1 MRLIT
6 IITAAIAAVTVLAVG
21 GLAANGNQTS
31 PAMACKAQRT
41 AMGEQAFKL
50 LYGTNADRANAFGK
64 CVSKQ
69 ANLQEQNAMNASQ
82 TCAAERSSIGEAAFA
97 AKYGRNKN
105 DSNAFGKCV
114 SQHAHAAQAAQQQK
128 TISAAK
134 SCKAE
139 RQTLGAAAFG
149 AKYGTNR
156 SKANAFG
163 KCVSKLMHA

>member
-21 GLAANGNQTS
+21 GLAANGNQMS
-31 PAMACKAQRT
+31 PAMACNAQRT

-69 ANLQEQNAMNASQ
+69 AKLQEQNVLNASQ
-82 TCAAERSSIGEAAFA
+82 TCAAERSSLGEAAFA

-114 SQHAHAAQAAQQQK
+114 SQHAQAAQAAQQQK
-128 TISAAK
+128 TINAAK
-134 SCKAE
+134 TCKTE

-149 AKYGTNR
+149 NKYGTNGN
-156 SKANAFG
+156 KANAFG
-163 KCVSKLMHA
+163 KCVSKLTHA